1 VKLADLENLLGT
13 YGAGLEAEL
22 ALLRQLR
29 RLSSAQQEASAGHNL
44 EALTRIADER
54 ESLMSGLVTLEA
66 ELQPM
71 RQTLALHQR
80 EASALARFA
89 EVAALH
95 RTAAT
100 LVTTIMDADQ
110 VTLQAL
116 RDAEEARR
124 AAAQALEIGETT
136 LGAYRRVIAPP
147 LINPALV
154 DRRG

>member
-1 VKLADLENLLGT
+1 VKLTDLENLLGT

-29 RLSSAQQEASAGHNL
+29 RLSVAQQEASAGHNL

-54 ESLMSGLVTLEA
+54 ESLMSGLVTLEH

-71 RQTLALHQR
+71 RQTLASHQR
-80 EASALARFA
+80 EAASLIRFN
-89 EVAALH
+89 EVATLH

-116 RDAEEARR
+116 RDAEESRR
-124 AAAQALEIGETT
+124 AAAHALEIGETT